1 MNNLMLNNNIT
12 MTSLEVVDLVNKLRA
27 EEGNNKVKEHKD
39 FMKSIRKEL
48 EALESLGIDNGGNFS
63 LVEYVDKKGESRP
76 CYQLNKAGIMQ
87 MLNKESAYVRY
98 KTQQYIEALEDR
110 LSRPSYMIEDPVA
123 RAEKWIEEEKYRQFL
138 LTENKELKPKA
149 DKFDNFISTDGTFG
163 FKDLVKYLNEALNKT
178 IKETEVREFLV
189 KKRIIYKQGRKYVIS
204 QDGVREGYGVMRD
217 NIIHDINRPITRY
230 TDKLRDLL
238 LEEFSKG
245 E

>member
-1 MNNLMLNNNIT
+1 MNETGGYIPISKEDSDAEIMAKALLIAQKT
-12 MTSLEVVDLVNKLRA
+12 IESKDKLI
-27 EEGNNKVKEHKD
+27 E
-39 FMKSIRKEL
+39 
-48 EALESLGIDNGGNFS
+48 
-63 LVEYVDKKGESRP
+63 
-76 CYQLNKAGIMQ
+76 Q
-87 MLNKESAYVRY
+87 M
-98 KTQQYIEALEDR
+98 
-110 LSRPSYMIEDPVA
+110 
-123 RAEKWIEEEKYRQFL
+123 
-138 LTENKELKPKA
+138 KPKA

-238 LEEFSKG
+238 LKEFSKG

>member
-1 MNNLMLNNNIT
+1 MNNLQVFNNELFGEVRFMEVDGKPYAVANDVAKALGYT
-12 MTSLEVVDLVNKLRA
+12 NPSKATNDHCKNTQMTWGNDSLGRQQQFKIIPESDIYRLIIKSRLPEAEKFEKWVMEEVLP
-27 EEGNNKVKEHKD
+27 
-39 FMKSIRKEL
+39 SIRMTGGYIPISKEDSDA
-48 EALESLGIDNGGNFS
+48 EIMAKALLIAQKTIESK
-63 LVEYVDKKGESRP
+63 DKLIE
-76 CYQLNKAGIMQ
+76 Q
-87 MLNKESAYVRY
+87 M
-98 KTQQYIEALEDR
+98 
-110 LSRPSYMIEDPVA
+110 
-123 RAEKWIEEEKYRQFL
+123 
-138 LTENKELKPKA
+138 KPKA

-163 FKDLVKYLNEALNKT
+163 FKDLVKYLNEALGKT

-217 NIIHDINRPITRY
+217 NIVHDINRPITRY

>member
-1 MNNLMLNNNIT
+1 ME
-12 MTSLEVVDLVNKLRA
+12 EVLP
-27 EEGNNKVKEHKD
+27 
-39 FMKSIRKEL
+39 SIRMTGGYIPISKEDSDA
-48 EALESLGIDNGGNFS
+48 EIMAKALLIAQKTIESK
-63 LVEYVDKKGESRP
+63 DKLIE
-76 CYQLNKAGIMQ
+76 Q
-87 MLNKESAYVRY
+87 M
-98 KTQQYIEALEDR
+98 
-110 LSRPSYMIEDPVA
+110 
-123 RAEKWIEEEKYRQFL
+123 
-138 LTENKELKPKA
+138 KPKA

-163 FKDLVKYLNEALNKT
+163 FKDLVKYLNEALGKT

-217 NIIHDINRPITRY
+217 NIVHDINRPITRY

>member
-1 MNNLMLNNNIT
+1 MNNLQVFNNELFGEVRFIEVDGKPYAVANDVANILGYKNPT
-12 MTSLEVVDLVNKLRA
+12 DAVRTKCVNIVKYEVENSRGQMRMTNIIPEGDIYRLIIGSKL
-27 EEGNNKVKEHKD
+27 
-39 FMKSIRKEL
+39 
-48 EALESLGIDNGGNFS
+48 
-63 LVEYVDKKGESRP
+63 P
-76 CYQLNKAGIMQ
+76 Q
-87 MLNKESAYVRY
+87 
-98 KTQQYIEALEDR
+98 
-110 LSRPSYMIEDPVA
+110 
-123 RAEKWIEEEKYRQFL
+123 AEKFERWVFDEVLPQIRQTGGYIPVTQEDDDLTIMAKALMIAQKTIESKDKLIEQM
-138 LTENKELKPKA
+138 KPKA

-217 NIIHDINRPITRY
+217 NIVHDINRPITRY

-238 LEEFSKG
+238 LKEFSKG

>member
-27 EEGNNKVKEHKD
+27 EEGNDKVKRHD
-39 FMKSIRKEL
+39 VLMRDIRNEIK
-48 EALESLGIDNGGNFS
+48 ALESIGIADHKF
-63 LVEYVDKKGESRP
+63 VEGSYIDKQNQERP
-76 CYQLNKAGIMQ
+76 CYILNKQGIMQ

-149 DKFDNFISTDGTFG
+149 DKFDNFMSKDGTFG

-217 NIIHDINRPITRY
+217 NIVHDINRPITRY